1 MSLRTRRTGL
11 LPLAPP
17 LALMPLVLLAL
28 ASPQETGPKQ
38 GGGRPIVLGSS
49 CVTSECHTGY
59 NAGKFVHGPVALN
72 LCDACHVM
80 LEEGEHKF
88 KMMKDVP
95 DLCMFCHDTMPV
107 RQHDHEPV
115 AAGMCQAC
123 HDPHRSEFPFL
134 LTADPSGPLCF
145 SCHDQ
150 LDFDSHEY
158 VHAPVVAGG
167 FYGFVHWVLYNIPA
181 ATTSLGSGATEYSSG
196 PTGFGREGYGGPM
209 PPPGHGTHYY
219 FFMIFALD
227 SEPDLEPGL
236 SFSALLE
243 RIEPH
248 TLGMN
253 RLVGTYER
261 S

>member
-1 MSLRTRRTGL
+1 MAFALSDIALTSTAFSPGG
-11 LPLAPP
+11 PIPQEHSGEGADSSPP
-17 LALMPLVLLAL
+17 LEWTNAPEGTRSFA
-28 ASPQETGPKQ
+28 
-38 GGGRPIVLGSS
+38 IV
-49 CVTSECHTGY
+49 
-59 NAGKFVHGPVALN
+59 
-72 LCDACHVM
+72 
-80 LEEGEHKF
+80 
-88 KMMKDVP
+88 
-95 DLCMFCHDTMPV
+95 
-107 RQHDHEPV
+107 
-115 AAGMCQAC
+115 C
-123 HDPHRSEFPFL
+123 HDP
-134 LTADPSGPLCF
+134 D
-145 SCHDQ
+145 
-150 LDFDSHEY
+150 
-158 VHAPVVAGG
+158 APVVAGG